1 MNTSQDAASTRS
13 FQTSRSARFQQ
24 SQNAARE
31 DSHFRRRILASVGFI
46 TFNAVGATIAYQII
60 EGWSLLDSLYMVAI
74 TLTTVGFGEVYPLSL
89 AGRILTLGLVVFGV
103 GGAIY
108 ALAAIAEYVAEGHFA
123 AGIRRRRLRRVISKL
138 SGHYIVCRF
147 GRMGRLVA
155 VGSPRDLDNF
165 AGAQPETAN

>member
-1 MNTSQDAASTRS
+1 MSTSQDAASTRPS
-13 FQTSRSARFQQ
+13 QISRSAQRRQ
-24 SQNAARE
+24 SQNAIRE
-31 DSHFRRRILASVGFI
+31 APLFRRRILASVGFI
-46 TFNAVGATIAYQII
+46 TLNAVGATIAYQLV

-74 TLTTVGFGEVYPLSL
+74 TLPTVGFGEVYPLSL

-108 ALAAIAEYVAEGHFA
+108 ALAAIAEYMAEGHFA
-123 AGIRRRRLRRVISKL
+123 AGIRRRRLRRMISIL
-138 SGHYIVCRF
+138 SGHYIVCGF

-155 VGSPRDLDNF
+155 VGSPSDLDKF

>member
-1 MNTSQDAASTRS
+1 MNTSQDAAGTRVS
-13 FQTSRSARFQQ
+13 QISPSARLQQ
-24 SQNAARE
+24 SQDTANEESR
-31 DSHFRRRILASVGFI
+31 FRRRILASVGFI
-46 TFNAVGATIAYQII
+46 TFNALGATIAYQIV
-60 EGWSLLDSLYMVAI
+60 EGSSLLDSLSMVAI

-108 ALAAIAEYVAEGHFA
+108 ALAAIAEYVAEGQFA

-138 SGHYIVCRF
+138 SGHNIVCGF